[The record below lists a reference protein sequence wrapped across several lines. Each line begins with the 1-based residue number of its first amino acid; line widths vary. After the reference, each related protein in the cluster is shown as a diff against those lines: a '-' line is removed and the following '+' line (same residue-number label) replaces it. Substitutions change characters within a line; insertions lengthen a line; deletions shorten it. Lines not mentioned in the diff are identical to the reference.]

1 MWFKLFTGEIMSKLN
16 ACIALI
22 SSRHKCL
29 PHCLKSL
36 WDNYNSNYNYDVYVH
51 YFDDVYDSED
61 FRNEI
66 KKSCPQNVF
75 FQSIPYNTPSF
86 LKEDELF
93 YNRKDLWYVRSS
105 FSINRKGYLHM
116 CHFTSNMY
124 GYENTNLQEYDY
136 VMTIDDESSFVQ
148 QMPYDPFERLKNR
161 PELFG
166 AMKVYDQN
174 KKKPHQGTFDTRVNF
189 WKFIKGYIKHY
200 DIIPASKFLRDLLVD
215 KNSDYNF
222 NFYPIADSYI
232 IKTEFFRTTEWKQ
245 WITAVNKYGGIYK
258 YRWGDNDIYSLFYLI
273 HLGSE
278 IYDLKTVEDGHHS
291 QNALRHIQDYAPSV
305 KDIRK

>member
-1 MWFKLFTGEIMSKLN
+1 
-16 ACIALI
+16 
-22 SSRHKCL
+22 
-29 PHCLKSL
+29 
-36 WDNYNSNYNYDVYVH
+36 
-51 YFDDVYDSED
+51 
-61 FRNEI
+61 
-66 KKSCPQNVF
+66 
-75 FQSIPYNTPSF
+75 
-86 LKEDELF
+86 
-93 YNRKDLWYVRSS
+93 
-105 FSINRKGYLHM
+105 M